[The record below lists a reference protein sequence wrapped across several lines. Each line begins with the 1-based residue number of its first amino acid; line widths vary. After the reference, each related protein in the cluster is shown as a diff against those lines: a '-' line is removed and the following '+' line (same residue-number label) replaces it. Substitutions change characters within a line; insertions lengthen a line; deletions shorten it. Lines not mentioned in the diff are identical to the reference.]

1 MQLTF
6 YKYFINYLF
15 KAKTRQKLLLLAAL
29 GLFLSSLSLIV
40 LQSIMGGLQ
49 KGLIQRSKD
58 YHGAATIVLKD
69 RSPEQYQEFM
79 QKYQGQLFEQAK
91 LALTLEVLI
100 NKDGYV
106 QPVILH
112 GLYPDQKYSYIETK
126 DFSGIVLG
134 SDLAN
139 KLKASFG
146 ANLKIISP
154 LSRDNLLGEI
164 PRQASIEVSDF
175 VLSDL
180 SEIDGFHAWVR
191 IGFLQNLI
199 RERRV
204 NQIRIFG
211 QINQSLLKTLQ
222 SDSSIQVSAW
232 EDQNSSLVW
241 ALGLENNVMLALF
254 ISMTLLVSICITTG
268 YLVFFS
274 KVRQD
279 LMSFWILGLS
289 REQVEKMSFK
299 FTQLLSFFT
308 CIAGLITGLI
318 CLFLLD
324 HFAPEIMP
332 DIFVERTLPVDV
344 TLSGLLL
351 SFFIPYLI
359 SQLFSFLTLKYSL
372 IESDSFIKLLR
383 SVG

>member
-1 MQLTF
+1 MQLSF
-6 YKYFINYLF
+6 YKYFTNYLF
-15 KAKTRQKLLLLAAL
+15 KARTRQKLLLLAAL

-40 LQSIMGGLQ
+40 LQSVMGGLQ

-58 YHGAATIVLKD
+58 YHGTATIVLKN
-69 RSPEQYQEFM
+69 STPEVYENFLK
-79 QKYQGQLFEQAK
+79 KYQGQLFDNGLLE
-91 LALTLEVLI
+91 LTLEVLI

-112 GLYPDQKYSYIETK
+112 GLYPEYKYSYLDSK
-126 DFSGIVLG
+126 DFSGIILG

-199 RERRV
+199 REKKI
-204 NQIRIFG
+204 NQIRVFG
-211 QINQSLLKTLQ
+211 KINHDLLETLIK
-222 SDSSIQVSAW
+222 DPALSIRTW
-232 EDQNSSLVW
+232 EDQNSALMW

-268 YLVFFS
+268 YLVFFA

-289 REQVEKMSFK
+289 RQEIEKMSFK

-308 CIAGLITGLI
+308 CTAGLLVGLVF
-318 CLFLLD
+318 LFLLD
-324 HFAPEIMP
+324 HYAPEIMP
-332 DIFVERTLPVDV
+332 DIFVERTLPVDI
-344 TLSGLLL
+344 TITGLFL
-351 SFFIPYLI
+351 SFIIPYFI

-372 IESDSFIKLLR
+372 IDSDSFIKLLR
-383 SVG
+383 AVG